1 MNTLYWHD
9 YETWGASP
17 SQDKP
22 SQFAGIRTDE
32 DLNIVGEP
40 LVIYCQPSSD
50 CLPQPEACLLTG
62 ITPQKALEEG
72 LSEPTFFEKIH
83 QQLAQEKTC
92 GVGYNSIRFDDE
104 MTRYGLYRNFYDPY
118 EREWQNGNSRWD
130 IIDMVRLCYAL
141 RPETLCWPTN
151 DSGAVSFKLELL
163 SKANGL
169 LHDAAHDALSDVY
182 ATIALAKLIKQKQ
195 PELYQ
200 YAYSLRDKNKVK
212 ALMNVAQR
220 KPILHVSSRFPVS
233 RGCTGL
239 MLPLAEH
246 PTNKNSVI
254 AYDLSENPTPLLE
267 LSAEEIAERLYV
279 KQADLP
285 EGASRIPLKEI
296 HFNKSPMVATVKLLD
311 DKSAQR
317 LGINKSTCE
326 AHWQQLRTADITSK
340 LQDVFSTQRFPPKH
354 DPEQQLYDGFI
365 NSHDKQLMLAIRG
378 AEPKTLS
385 HYSSQLKDPRLKAL
399 LFRYRARHYPQTL
412 NELEKQ
418 QWQEWVYSRLTD
430 ETAGASIVLDE
441 YFERLSAYT
450 DDIEANQQ
458 IVDDLLAYGDAIL
471 ATVDML

>member
-62 ITPQKALEEG
+62 ITPQKALKEG
-72 LSEPTFFEKIH
+72 LSEPVFFEKIH

-118 EREWQNGNSRWD
+118 EREWQNGNLRWD

-141 RPETLCWPTN
+141 RPETLHWPTN
-151 DSGAVSFKLELL
+151 DSGVVSFKLELL

-233 RGCTGL
+233 RGCAGL

-254 AYDLSENPTPLLE
+254 AYDLSEDPTPLLE

-285 EGASRIPLKEI
+285 EGVSRIPLKEI
-296 HFNKSPMVATVKLLD
+296 HLNKSPMVATVKLLD

-317 LGINKSTCE
+317 LGIDKSTCE
-326 AHWQQLRTADITSK
+326 AHWQQLRAADITSK

-354 DPEQQLYDGFI
+354 DPEQ
-365 NSHDKQLMLAIRG
+365 LMLAIRG
-378 AEPKTLS
+378 AEPETLS
-385 HYSSQLKDPRLKAL
+385 HYPSQLKDPRLQAL

-458 IVDDLLAYGDAIL
+458 IVDDLLAYGDTIL